1 MAHFPASQMPPNV
14 PATPLTQGSRC
25 VCGATLTIVAGGG
38 TQDFTVMTR
47 APSARARVEVQ
58 GIPLSHC
65 PRCPKS
71 SADVYD
77 VLLLQA
83 IQLRLTGLCAQGK
96 LPASPVPFDSLGI
109 QI

>member
-1 MAHFPASQMPPNV
+1 MTHLAPQMPPSV

-38 TQDFTVMTR
+38 TQVFTVMTR
-47 APSARARVEVQ
+47 APSAQTRVEVQ

-65 PRCPKS
+65 PLCPVS
-71 SADVYD
+71 SAYVYD

-83 IQLRLTGLCAQGK
+83 IQSRLIGLCVQGK
-96 LPASPVPFDSLGI
+96 LPASPVPFASLGI